1 MHQAVHVDISDMV
14 AYQKGSIISKE
25 IVRRGSGAVTLFA
38 FDQAQGLRRCT
49 TSVGL
54 LLRVLEGVTRVTV
67 SEEVHHLKEGE
78 AIIMPAET
86 PYAVMAVK
94 KSKMMMVALH

>member
-1 MHQAVHVDISDMV
+1 MLPTVHVDIADMV
-14 AYQKGSIISKE
+14 SYQDGSIISKE
-25 IVRRGSGAVTLFA
+25 IARRGSGAITLFA

-49 TSVGL
+49 KSVGL
-54 LLRVLEGVTRVTV
+54 LLRVLEGVTRVTI

-86 PYAVMAVK
+86 PYALMAVR
-94 KSKMMMVALH
+94 KSKRMMVALN